1 MLDRLFPHQ
10 QNVARYL
17 PAISHGYAK
26 VAADPRWSCEG
37 LPGTMLDYLR
47 AGGIFR
53 YPATLASAGQ
63 VMTES
68 GGLSSASTMITERDP
83 RSSFVVADSGGF
95 QIQQGTLGPW
105 RYQQTV
111 LQSLRWQEAH
121 GDYVMALDFPTGGIN
136 TGEMDKH
143 IHRLTHVDGEDLAA
157 MNAAN
162 GLGIAFNA
170 CMRQTQINTEIML
183 QHRQP
188 GTRLLVVLQGTSEP
202 ESRVWYE
209 AHKGYIADAEGIAFA
224 GTSNTSVRLMLH
236 RLIDMRD
243 DGLLAKI
250 KHIHVLGTGTFE
262 SGCVLTTIQRCIRA
276 SINPE
281 LQITFDTATPF
292 QEANERYRLGAFY
305 CIDNV
310 SIPFEYVRPSGAAKS
325 EYGHHNELSF
335 PINDWC
341 HAQAEDERN
350 RVVFDKLGSYQ
361 AMQGRPTAYAAISV
375 IGKTLALNDV
385 AVVRREKDDPDPLNF
400 VIKPTGN
407 TALLMCVHNVDAYT
421 RAMEQVLDRWTKKD
435 REVRNNF
442 PPQLLLIRT
451 LIEMVFAPNHA
462 IGLTDE
468 LAELPD
474 MHFDGPLAEV
484 PSPRKG
490 TIPYNAHAFIEE
502 HKARLDCYV
511 KQRA

>member
-209 AHKGYIADAEGIAFA
+209 AHKA
-224 GTSNTSVRLMLH
+224 TSPT
-236 RLIDMRD
+236 
-243 DGLLAKI
+243 
-250 KHIHVLGTGTFE
+250 
-262 SGCVLTTIQRCIRA
+262 QRA
-276 SINPE
+276 S
-281 LQITFDTATPF
+281 
-292 QEANERYRLGAFY
+292 
-305 CIDNV
+305 
-310 SIPFEYVRPSGAAKS
+310 PSPVPA
-325 EYGHHNELSF
+325 
-335 PINDWC
+335 
-341 HAQAEDERN
+341 
-350 RVVFDKLGSYQ
+350 
-361 AMQGRPTAYAAISV
+361 
-375 IGKTLALNDV
+375 TLACGSCCI
-385 AVVRREKDDPDPLNF
+385 A
-400 VIKPTGN
+400 
-407 TALLMCVHNVDAYT
+407 
-421 RAMEQVLDRWTKKD
+421 
-435 REVRNNF
+435 
-442 PPQLLLIRT
+442 
-451 LIEMVFAPNHA
+451 
-462 IGLTDE
+462 
-468 LAELPD
+468 
-474 MHFDGPLAEV
+474 
-484 PSPRKG
+484 
-490 TIPYNAHAFIEE
+490 
-502 HKARLDCYV
+502 
-511 KQRA
+511 